1 MTWKSITHQVVT
13 AVGRSTIGFPSSH
26 QSTSASG
33 GPRSGIE
40 LRNTKDPAASQ
51 RSPVRNGNRWLVAA
65 VDPTTNRLA
74 AERLEDRARVPFEDD
89 YLREHVTHGYAVTV
103 SRL

>member
-1 MTWKSITHQVVT
+1 
-13 AVGRSTIGFPSSH
+13 
-26 QSTSASG
+26 
-33 GPRSGIE
+33 
-40 LRNTKDPAASQ
+40 
-51 RSPVRNGNRWLVAA
+51 VRNGNRWLVAA

-74 AERLEDRARVPFEDD
+74 AERLEDRARVPFEEDD